1 MIDYVSVALITAM
14 WKPRYIGTF
23 LFSFPF
29 FFEIFLVLLWLVVF
43 PVLSLKLFPLL
54 IIFPDLFKVLLN
66 VLFAVLCIFRRLCW
80 SHFVSNEPVFQI
92 KQILSV

>member
-43 PVLSLKLFPLL
+43 PVLSLKLFPLS

-66 VLFAVLCIFRRLCW
+66 VRFAVLCIFRRLCW
-80 SHFVSNEPVFQI
+80 NHFVSNEPVFKI
-92 KQILSV
+92 KQIL

>member
-1 MIDYVSVALITAM
+1 MIDYVSVALMTAI

-29 FFEIFLVLLWLVVF
+29 LFEIFLVLLWLVVF

-54 IIFPDLFKVLLN
+54 IIFLDLFKVLLN

-80 SHFVSNEPVFQI
+80 SHFVSNEPVFKI
-92 KQILSV
+92 EQIL